1 MNKQG
6 PQLLGIFYAGG
17 EIDGKQV
24 GNQNHNTQTNEVLTA
39 DYQAVALSV
48 QESFVDSLVT
58 TRPALGQGNL
68 ETRPL
73 HWAAL

>member
-1 MNKQG
+1 MVNK
-6 PQLLGIFYAGG
+6 LGI
-17 EIDGKQV
+17 KTM
-24 GNQNHNTQTNEVLTA
+24 NTQTNEVLTA

-68 ETRPL
+68 ETHPL